1 MSICVCW
8 GGGVY
13 IDDKGLFVGMMERER
28 EREKEIVGGS
38 LRRDDREKQ
47 KGQESNSEV
56 NREIYGWREGARG

>member
-1 MSICVCW
+1 
-8 GGGVY
+8 
-13 IDDKGLFVGMMERER
+13 MMERER